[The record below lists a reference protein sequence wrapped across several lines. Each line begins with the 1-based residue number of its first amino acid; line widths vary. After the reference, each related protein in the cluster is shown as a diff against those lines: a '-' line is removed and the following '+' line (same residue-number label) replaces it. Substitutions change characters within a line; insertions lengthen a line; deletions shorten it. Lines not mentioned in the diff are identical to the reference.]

1 MSDTLLAAIFALI
14 TASISGPVS
23 VTARRA
29 GAYGNAVTG
38 VIIGLIV
45 NIPLLVITTVVLWEP
60 GWWNPEG
67 LIWFILL
74 GLVGPSI
81 GRVFMFQSIHRLG
94 VARAMP
100 LISMLPLTTAVAA
113 FGLLGERPGPYIW
126 VGTLL
131 IVAGCVGMTSK
142 GQGKAQWDRRYLW
155 FPVMSIA
162 GFTAGNIIRKV
173 ALTALPAPVLG
184 VTINYISSLVFLLFL
199 VRFMPPSY
207 RPDLGWGK
215 KWVFYGVCGF
225 FNTAALMF
233 RFMATRYGELTAI
246 VPIFATASLFALL
259 ASWLF
264 LRDLERITPP
274 MATGAVLIMMG
285 GALVAWRIL

>member
-38 VIIGLIV
+38 VLIGLIV
-45 NIPLLVITTVVLWEP
+45 NIPLLIIATAVLWEP

-67 LIWFILL
+67 FLWFALL
-74 GLVGPSI
+74 GLVGPSL

-100 LISMLPLTTAVAA
+100 LISMLPLTTAIAA
-113 FGLLGERPGPYIW
+113 FGILGERPGPYIW
-126 VGTLL
+126 AGTFL
-131 IVAGCVGMTSK
+131 IVAGCVGMTLK

-162 GFTAGNIIRKV
+162 GFTAGNIIRKI
-173 ALTALPAPVLG
+173 ALNELAAPVLG
-184 VTINYISSLVFLLFL
+184 VTITYMSSLIFLLILKEFL
-199 VRFMPPSY
+199 PPSH
-207 RPDLGWGK
+207 RPDLSWGK

-225 FNTAALMF
+225 FNTTALMF
-233 RFMATRYGELTAI
+233 RFAATRSGDLTVV
-246 VPIFATASLFALL
+246 VPIFATTSLFALL

-274 MATGAVLIMMG
+274 MAVGAILIMMG